1 MTTTTDPV
9 CGRSTPHRPDSLYR
23 RRDERGPVL
32 FHETIDEESATDD
45 PGRAHRARRSVDVAD
60 AKAGR
65 T

>member
-9 CGRSTPHRPDSLYR
+9 CGRSTPDSPDSLYR
-23 RRDERGPVL
+23 RRDERRAL
-32 FHETIDEESATDD
+32 LLHETIDEGSATDD
-45 PGRAHRARRSVDVAD
+45 PGRVDGPRRSVDLAH